1 MKNGIDE
8 PTPYIMSLVDKFSLC
23 LLFLA
28 SSILFFHMARKS
40 SKSSIPKIYSVPT
53 AIILIVIAIL
63 ISSYATYEFYYIINK
78 LKHNCSHN
86 RKLNCVYNADILNRS
101 FQFYLSICFAFI
113 IINIFI
119 AYLLY
124 KYP

>member
-1 MKNGIDE
+1 MDNKITD
-8 PTPYIMSLVDKFSLC
+8 PTPYIMTLVDKFSLC

-40 SKSSIPKIYSVPT
+40 SKSTIPKIYSIPT
-53 AIILIVIAIL
+53 SIILIVMAIS

-78 LKHNCSHN
+78 LKHNCSSLQKN
-86 RKLNCVYNADILNRS
+86 NCLYSANILNRT

-119 AYLLY
+119 AFLLY
-124 KYP
+124 RYP